1 MMRFLLFGS
10 IYLLISVFSEA
21 SEIQFPY
28 PSPAEFSLK
37 ASTSIKSVYEALR
50 MNDLPASRQ
59 RLTHI
64 RQTSAE
70 IQEQSL
76 ANFYLCLLHLDLDQV
91 DAQTLSCF
99 EGAPMDES
107 VKNRAQALYDVHGL
121 VLPQK

>member
-1 MMRFLLFGS
+1 MLRFLLFSSLGLY
-10 IYLLISVFSEA
+10 ILLVSEA

-28 PSPAEFSLK
+28 PSPTEFELK

-70 IQEQSL
+70 LQEQSL
-76 ANFYLCLLHLDLDQV
+76 ANFYLCLLHLNLDQV
-91 DAQTLSCF
+91 DRAKRYLDALS
-99 EGAPMDES
+99 
-107 VKNRAQALYDVHGL
+107 VH
-121 VLPQK
+121 Q

>member
-1 MMRFLLFGS
+1 MLRFLLFSSLYLYIS
-10 IYLLISVFSEA
+10 IVLEA

-28 PSPAEFSLK
+28 PSPKDFNLE

-70 IQEQSL
+70 LQEQSL
-76 ANFYLCLLHLDLDQV
+76 ANFYLCLLHLNLDQV
-91 DAQTLSCF
+91 DRAKRYL
-99 EGAPMDES
+99 EALKRAAINEA
-107 VKNRAQALYDVHGL
+107 VKNRAQALYDVH
-121 VLPQK
+121 VAW